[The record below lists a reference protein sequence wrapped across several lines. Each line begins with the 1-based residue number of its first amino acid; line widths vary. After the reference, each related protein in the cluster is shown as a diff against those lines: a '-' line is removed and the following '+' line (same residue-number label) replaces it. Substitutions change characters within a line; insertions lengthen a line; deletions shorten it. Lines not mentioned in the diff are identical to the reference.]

1 MESLSSEE
9 ENIIKDLKNLSRL
22 EKEQNYT
29 AVKDIRNLFR
39 LKRRIKDI
47 VLRNIKNLLEYEKEE
62 QNCCK
67 PVRVNNFWSK
77 IILNIKV
84 TVIEIKLSVEEYLD
98 KIRSYL
104 KGIINDLKQSD
115 TWKIQMKITISFISS
130 KDDHYEECVMH
141 SKSDK
146 EIMINDVTYEFT
158 EKLFNLLKNR
168 YQNNLKLMG
177 VSDFVLNY
185 VQLLYYKC
193 LKINLNHG
201 GSYVDSLYWMK
212 NKKAT
217 INPINK
223 ENKCLQYTI
232 TVALNYEEKKR
243 TTKNKKN

>member
-1 MESLSSEE
+1 
-9 ENIIKDLKNLSRL
+9 
-22 EKEQNYT
+22 
-29 AVKDIRNLFR
+29 
-39 LKRRIKDI
+39 
-47 VLRNIKNLLEYEKEE
+47 
-62 QNCCK
+62 
-67 PVRVNNFWSK
+67 
-77 IILNIKV
+77 
-84 TVIEIKLSVEEYLD
+84 
-98 KIRSYL
+98 
-104 KGIINDLKQSD
+104 
-115 TWKIQMKITISFISS
+115 
-130 KDDHYEECVMH
+130 MH